1 MKHLFKLDPAK
12 NLPTN
17 DLTKLIHSGTDGFI
31 IGGTDNVQI
40 EAVQNLYELLAETD
54 LPIFLEVSDEAMILP
69 EAEHF
74 LIPVVLNTE
83 NSQWTHGLHK
93 ELIKE
98 VGDFIPWKRVTSEGY
113 VILNKDAKVAHLT
126 EAETDLTDE
135 DIVAYARLAENIF
148 RLPIFYVEY
157 SGMYG
162 DPEVARKV
170 SAVLGDTKFWYGG
183 GIRSKE
189 QAAEMA
195 KYADTIIVGNV
206 IYEDLEKALETAS
219 IFTKKTV

>member
-31 IGGTDNVQI
+31 IGGTDNIQI
-40 EAVQNLYELLAETD
+40 EAVQNLYEALAETD
-54 LPIFLEVSDEAMILP
+54 LPIFLEVSDESMILP
-69 EAEHF
+69 EAEQF

-126 EAETDLTDE
+126 EAKTDLTDE

-170 SAVLGDTKFWYGG
+170 STVLDDTKFWYGG

-195 KYADTIIVGNV
+195 KYADTIIVGNI

>member
-12 NLPTN
+12 NLPHNSVTR
-17 DLTKLIHSGTDGFI
+17 LIHSGTDGFI
-31 IGGTDNVQI
+31 IGGTDNLQT
-40 EAVQNLYELLAETD
+40 EAVENLYELLAETD
-54 LPIFLEVSDEAMILP
+54 LPIFLEVSDESMILP

-83 NSQWTHGLHK
+83 NSKWTHGLHK

-98 VGDFIPWKRVTSEGY
+98 MGEFIPWKRVTSEGY
-113 VILNKDAKVAHLT
+113 VILNKDAKVAQLT
-126 EAETDLTDE
+126 EANTDLTEE
-135 DIVAYARLAENIF
+135 DIIAYARLAENIF
-148 RLPIFYVEY
+148 RLPIFYIEY

-162 DPEVARKV
+162 NPEVAKKV
-170 SAVLGDTKFWYGG
+170 SAALDDTKFWYGG

-195 KYADTIIVGNV
+195 EYADTIIVGNI
-206 IYEDLEKALETAS
+206 IYEDIEKALETTTVFA
-219 IFTKKTV
+219 KKTV

>member
-12 NLPTN
+12 HLPTN

-31 IGGTDNVQI
+31 IGGTDNIQI

-54 LPIFLEVSDEAMILP
+54 LPIFLEVSDESMILP

-126 EAETDLTDE
+126 EAKTDLTDE
-135 DIVAYARLAENIF
+135 DIVAYASLAENIF
-148 RLPIFYVEY
+148 HLPIFYVEY
-157 SGMYG
+157 SGKYG

-170 SAVLGDTKFWYGG
+170 TAVLTDTKFWYGG

-195 KYADTIIVGNV
+195 KYADTIIVGNI

>member
-12 NLPTN
+12 HLPTN

-31 IGGTDNVQI
+31 IGGTDNIQI

-54 LPIFLEVSDEAMILP
+54 LPIFLEVSDESMILP
-69 EAEHF
+69 EAEQF

-126 EAETDLTDE
+126 EAKTDLTDE

-148 RLPIFYVEY
+148 HLPIFYVEY
-157 SGMYG
+157 SGKYG

-170 SAVLGDTKFWYGG
+170 TAVLTDTKFWYGG

-195 KYADTIIVGNV
+195 KYADTIIVGNI

>member
-31 IGGTDNVQI
+31 IGGTDNIQI
-40 EAVQNLYELLAETD
+40 EAVQNLYEALVETD
-54 LPIFLEVSDEAMILP
+54 LPIFLEVSDESMILP
-69 EAEHF
+69 EAEQF

-113 VILNKDAKVAHLT
+113 VILNKNAKVAHLT
-126 EAETDLTDE
+126 EAKTDLTDE

-170 SAVLGDTKFWYGG
+170 SAVLGGTKFWYGG

-195 KYADTIIVGNV
+195 KYADTIIVGNI

>member
-12 NLPTN
+12 NLPMN
-17 DLTKLIHSGTDGFI
+17 DLTKLVHSGTNGFI

-40 EAVQNLYELLAETD
+40 EAVQKLYELLGETD
-54 LPIFLEVSDEAMILP
+54 LPIFLEISNESMILP
-69 EAEHF
+69 EADHF

-83 NSQWTHGLHK
+83 NSKWTHGLHQ

-98 VGDFIPWKRVTSEGY
+98 MGAFIPWKRVTAEGY

-126 EAETDLTDE
+126 EAKTDLTDE

-148 RLPIFYVEY
+148 HLPIFYVEY

-162 DPEVARKV
+162 DPEVVRKA
-170 SAVLGDTKFWYGG
+170 SAALSNTKFWYGG

-195 KYADTIIVGNV
+195 KYADTIIVGNI
-206 IYEDLEKALETAS
+206 IYEDLEKALETAT
-219 IFTKKTV
+219 IFRKKTV